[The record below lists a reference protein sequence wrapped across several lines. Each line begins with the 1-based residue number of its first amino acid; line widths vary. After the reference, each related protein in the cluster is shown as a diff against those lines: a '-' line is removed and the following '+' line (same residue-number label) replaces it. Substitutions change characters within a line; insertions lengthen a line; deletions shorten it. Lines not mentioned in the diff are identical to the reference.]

1 MGGKEMC
8 EEEGGVEEEGVSPS
22 LIFKGGK
29 GVLLLLVFALVSIGR
44 DMICFAVTYLIF
56 II

>member
-1 MGGKEMC
+1 MC